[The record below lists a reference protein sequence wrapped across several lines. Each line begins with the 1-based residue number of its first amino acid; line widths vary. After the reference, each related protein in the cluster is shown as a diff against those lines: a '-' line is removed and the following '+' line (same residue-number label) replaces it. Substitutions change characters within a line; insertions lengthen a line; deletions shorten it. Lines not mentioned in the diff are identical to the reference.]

1 MDGEAGE
8 ESAKQWRRV
17 RIFLELLQHKA
28 NISDA
33 HTLVP
38 TLFVLLARWVS
49 WWFSWGNLSQPWLHA
64 LTLDQSLINKL
75 KLQ

>member
-8 ESAKQWRRV
+8 ESTKQWRRV

-49 WWFSWGNLSQPWLHA
+49 WWFSWGESFTAMATRSHIRSK
-64 LTLDQSLINKL
+64 LDQ
-75 KLQ
+75 